1 MRGWQVAAG
10 SGLPDA
16 AAADAALASLPQ
28 FAGTSRELTPLR
40 GGHTNR
46 NYRLVTSEGR
56 RYVARFS
63 ASDPSG
69 LGIDRDAEA
78 ANTAAAAALG
88 VGPEVAAYAPQHGLL
103 VTSWIDGRTLS
114 PADLADETILRRVA
128 ALARSLH
135 SGPRFAGDF
144 DVFAI
149 QRRYLELVRASGY
162 HLPPDYLEL
171 QPLIDRLEGVL
182 AAGAAATLPCH
193 CDLVAANIV
202 DAGDRLW
209 FIDYEYAGNTDP
221 AFELGNLWSEAG
233 LGGERL
239 AYLVEAYFG
248 RPDPAQAAR
257 ARLYGLVSLY
267 SWTLW
272 ASIQEA
278 VGGVDFDFRS
288 WGRERY
294 ERARGELTSSG
305 LEAAVDAA
313 CE

>member
-1 MRGWQVAAG
+1 MAAG
-10 SGLPDA
+10 SALPDA
-16 AAADAALASLPQ
+16 AAADAALASLPR
-28 FAGTSRELTPLR
+28 FAETSRELTPLR

-46 NYRLVTSEGR
+46 NYRLVTGEGQ

-103 VTSWIDGRTLS
+103 VTRWIDGRTLS
-114 PADLADETILRRVA
+114 PTDLDDETTLRRVA

-135 SGPRFAGDF
+135 AGPRFAGDF

-149 QRRYLELVRASGY
+149 QRRYRELVQANGY
-162 HLPPDYLEL
+162 HLPADYLEL
-171 QPLIDRLEGVL
+171 QPRIDRLE
-182 AAGAAATLPCH
+182 ATLSASARASVPCH

-202 DAGDRLW
+202 DAGERLW
-209 FIDYEYAGNTDP
+209 FIDYEYAGNTEP

-233 LGGERL
+233 LGSERL
-239 AYLVEAYFG
+239 AYLVETYFG
-248 RPDPAQAAR
+248 RPDPAQVAR
-257 ARLYGLVSLY
+257 ARLFGVVSLY

-278 VGGVDFDFRS
+278 VGGVDFDFRG

-294 ERARGELTSSG
+294 ERARGELTSAG
-305 LEAAVDAA
+305 LDAA
-313 CE
+313 ISTARS

>member
-10 SGLPDA
+10 SALPDA

-28 FAGTSRELTPLR
+28 FAATSRELTPLR

-46 NYRLVTSEGR
+46 NFRLATGDGG

-63 ASDPSG
+63 SSDPSG

-78 ANTAAAAALG
+78 ANTAGAAALG
-88 VGPEVAAYAPQHGLL
+88 VGPEVAAYAPEHGLL
-103 VTSWIDGRTLS
+103 VTCWIDGRTLT
-114 PADLADETILRRVA
+114 PADLDDEATLCRVA
-128 ALARSLH
+128 SLARRLH
-135 SGPRFAGDF
+135 AGPRFAGDF

-149 QRRYLELVRASGY
+149 QRRYLGLVRSAGY
-162 HLPPDYLEL
+162 HLPADYLDL
-171 QPLIDRLEGVL
+171 QPVIDRLEAVL
-182 AAGAAATLPCH
+182 AAGSGGSVACH

-233 LGGERL
+233 LAAERL
-239 AYLVEAYFG
+239 AYLVESYFG
-248 RPDPAQAAR
+248 RPVPEQAAR

-278 VGGVDFDFRS
+278 VGAVNFDFRG

-294 ERARGELTSSG
+294 ERARGELTSAG
-305 LEAAVDAA
+305 LDAVVTLAGK
-313 CE
+313 

>member
-1 MRGWQVAAG
+1 MAG
-10 SGLPDA
+10 SSALPDA

-28 FAGTSRELTPLR
+28 FAATSRELTPLR

-46 NYRLVTSEGR
+46 NYRLVTADGR

-63 ASDPSG
+63 TSDPSG

-103 VTSWIDGRTLS
+103 VTSWIEGRTLS
-114 PADLADETILRRVA
+114 PADLADERTLRRVA
-128 ALARSLH
+128 ELTRSLH
-135 SGPRFAGDF
+135 AGPRFAGDF
-144 DVFAI
+144 DVFAV

-162 HLPPDYLEL
+162 HLPSDYLEL

-182 AAGAAATLPCH
+182 AGGAGRTLPCH

-202 DAGDRLW
+202 DAGERLW

-221 AFELGNLWSEAG
+221 AFELGNLWSEAA
-233 LGGERL
+233 LGSEPL
-239 AYLVEAYFG
+239 AYLVQAYFG

-257 ARLYGLVSLY
+257 VRLYGLVSLY

-278 VGGVDFDFRS
+278 VGGVDFDFRG
-288 WGRERY
+288 WGHERY
-294 ERARGELTSSG
+294 ERARGELTSAG
-305 LEAAVDAA
+305 LGAVIDAA
-313 CE
+313 QR